1 MAIELQHVDY
11 IYMPKTP
18 FEHQALHDVS
28 LCIEEGSFTAIAGH
42 TGSGKS
48 TLLQQFNGLLQP
60 TKGRVLVDGVD
71 INPKNKNKKE
81 RAEAKQARLKVGMV
95 FQYAEQQLFEETIE
109 ADIAFGPRNLG
120 LTEAEVTKR
129 VQEAMK
135 LVHLDYAT
143 YRQRSPFALSGGQQR
158 RVAIAGVLALQ
169 PEYLVLDEPI
179 AGLDPRGREELVKTI
194 RYLHEKKHVTI
205 IFVSHNMDD
214 IARLADHV
222 LIMNQGQLVCSAAPL
237 AAFADK
243 AMLKAAGLQPPHAMT
258 LLERLAAAGLPV
270 KTDGLTKED
279 AHQRI
284 LAVCREAAQAQKY
297 RKGGC

>member
-71 INPKNKNKKE
+71 INPKNKKE

-258 LLERLAAAGLPV
+258 L
-270 KTDGLTKED
+270 
-279 AHQRI
+279 
-284 LAVCREAAQAQKY
+284 
-297 RKGGC
+297 